1 MTHLPVGNRLT
12 GYVERKRGSA
22 CTREKRLANWRSIQY
37 SSTNKIAGG
46 RRNQRSKREEA
57 VKQDVFVRLHAR
69 EGEESA
75 VEQALRDVL
84 APSREEQGCLSFH
97 LFRSMRDRRLF
108 YIHSRWRDQAAF
120 QMHAELPHTVLFL
133 ERVDALLDQ
142 PRDVART
149 ELIG

>member
-1 MTHLPVGNRLT
+1 M
-12 GYVERKRGSA
+12 E
-22 CTREKRLANWRSIQY
+22 
-37 SSTNKIAGG
+37 
-46 RRNQRSKREEA
+46 
-57 VKQDVFVRLHAR
+57 QDVFVRLLAR

-84 APSREEQGCLSFH
+84 TPSREEQGCLGFQ

-108 YIHSRWRDQAAF
+108 YIHSRWTDEAAF
-120 QMHAELPHTVLFL
+120 QKHAELPHTVRFL

-149 ELIG
+149 ELIA